1 MANGLFDAAKQDFL
15 SAGLDLT
22 GVDLAVALIDH
33 GTTTPS
39 LSTHDFMDDLRSAVV
54 YDSVDNDNVAPGTD
68 YLASKSVTDGTF
80 DANDITLQSVS
91 GSTAESIVIYED
103 DGGGDTASR
112 LVVFI
117 DTATGL
123 AVTPNGGD
131 ISITWDAAGIFSL

>member
-1 MANGLFDAAKQDFL
+1 MANALFNAAKADFL
-15 SAGLDLT
+15 TAALNLSS
-22 GVDLAVALIDH
+22 VNLAVALIDH

-39 LSTHDFMDDLRSAVV
+39 VSTHDFMDDLRSAVV
-54 YDSVDNDNVAPGTD
+54 YDSVNNDNVAPGTD
-68 YLASKSVTDGTF
+68 YLAGKTTTNGTF

-103 DGGGDTASR
+103 DAGGDAASR

-131 ISITWDAAGIFSL
+131 ISITWDASGIFSL